1 MKRFSIIILISVS
14 FTFAACKDAIVDSKT
29 AEVSVNHNEKVTAK
43 AKPTLSPGE
52 KSTNEISDKCQAKN
66 DVDEKISMPES
77 REEFNDWLSN
87 VIGSVQVATL
97 ANREFISEYYWE
109 GDLNADGCKDVAI
122 LVQGTEDK
130 SGAVSMENFVDGT
143 TVQNLR
149 SKAIYKGGDTA
160 KLPFSSTFARQIK
173 PQQKTA
179 VAIVFG
185 GQNGWSWK
193 NNVAG
198 REFLLYD
205 SVFEPAKVSGYEA
218 TSLLFSVV
226 NKAKPEEDYDDLID
240 RFPSNAVSDCIY
252 TATEMKRKKNE
263 FSELSNKFL
272 ICYDGNVFFNRKLP
286 DSKSY
291 PEL

>member
-1 MKRFSIIILISVS
+1 MKQFSILILVCLS
-14 FTFAACKDAIVDSKT
+14 FAFAACKDAVVDSKT
-29 AEVSVNHNEKVTAK
+29 AEVSVNHNEEITAK
-43 AKPTLSPGE
+43 AKPTLNPNE
-52 KSTNEISDKCQAKN
+52 KSTTEILGKCQPKN
-66 DVDEKISMPES
+66 DVDELISMPES
-77 REEFNDWLSN
+77 REKFNDWLSN
-87 VIGSVQVATL
+87 IIGSVQVATL
-97 ANREFISEYYWE
+97 ANREFVSEYYWE

-122 LVQGTEDK
+122 LVQGIEGK
-130 SGAVSMENFVDGT
+130 SGEVSMENFVDGT

-160 KLPFSSTFARQIK
+160 KFPFSSAFARQVK

-179 VAIVFG
+179 LAILFG
-185 GQNGWSWK
+185 NRNGWSWK
-193 NNVAG
+193 NNAMG

-205 SVFEPAKVSGYEA
+205 SVFELAEVSEYEA

-226 NKAKPEEDYDDLID
+226 NKAKPEEDYEDLID
-240 RFPSNAVSDCIY
+240 RFPSNTVGDCIY
-252 TATEMKRKKNE
+252 TATEVKQKKNE

-272 ICYDGNVFFNRKLP
+272 ICYDGNVFFHKKLP